1 MYEYLSNTVSCQIFG
16 IKFDFGENRCDWPR
30 WYDFHLGFDNKFQI
44 DYYHWRWTIKCFTSI
59 LKWWAVWGPPVV
71 HISFGLVFWKFTLMA
86 NHMPYKNMIKFK
98 IVFMPMESLLLLFCF
113 LFHFG
118 SCCVVLC
125 YAMLTSY
132 IYLVCSFI
140 HSFHFIGNGF
150 LCSRPKRCMLRCLG
164 RKNVDIWSNEM
175 RVTSCT
181 YMHVLLQCW
190 KLL

>member
-1 MYEYLSNTVSCQIFG
+1 MRL
-16 IKFDFGENRCDWPR
+16 PH
-30 WYDFHLGFDNKFQI
+30 WYDFHLEFYNKFQI
-44 DYYHWRWTIKCFTSI
+44 DYYHWWWTIKCFTSI
-59 LKWWAVWGPPVV
+59 LKWWAEWAPPVV

-98 IVFMPMESLLLLFCF
+98 IVFMPLSLLLLLLLLCF
-113 LFHFG
+113 LFHFC

-125 YAMLTSY
+125 HVDLV
-132 IYLVCSFI
+132 YLFGLFFHPFISFGMN
-140 HSFHFIGNGF
+140 FFF
-150 LCSRPKRCMLRCLG
+150 CSRPKRCMLRCLG